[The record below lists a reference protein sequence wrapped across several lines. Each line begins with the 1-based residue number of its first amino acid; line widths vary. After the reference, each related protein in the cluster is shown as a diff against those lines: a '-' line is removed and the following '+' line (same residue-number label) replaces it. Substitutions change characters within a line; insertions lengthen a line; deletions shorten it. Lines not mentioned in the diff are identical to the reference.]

1 MGGSTDVLKAGQI
14 YTETPDGRMR
24 LMDYFNNVEK
34 EISDE
39 VANRKADIAS
49 VRAQMARD
57 FAFNAAARAK
67 LKRDMLH
74 KMAINAKIARRNL
87 DRFMRRTQMKFAH
100 YANLYNRRH
109 QKNLRRD
116 KRTLKYAAHDKREA
130 AKQLKLAVSAWQKST
145 NAWAAATNARIDR
158 MNKHVAANAAQ
169 IKENAK
175 KARKDLDV
183 AMKAW
188 DHKVNNFRTESKNA
202 RSKLSTQFAAQS
214 KATRAWANNKI
225 KGFVAA
231 TAAQFNDVETKMAK
245 NRHDIDMALRQAT
258 MRFEAA
264 LNAERA
270 LEDKRYAETV
280 ADIAAA
286 KKEAS
291 AEFKVG
297 LLQLSAVVKKQV
309 TKVNNRIDDAA
320 GVVRSDAAAQAKVNA
335 NVNAEMTRM
344 IDLGNKRYKKHLKDD
359 VELQRLI
366 SKDKAET
373 DAKLNKMAMQ
383 FNAALDAV
391 KATLKADRA
400 HAEKALKKGVG
411 KLWTSFYKMQEEQN
425 AKNLKMAEDTRR
437 MRLDAMDA
445 VRDAK
450 KEFRKKI
457 ADLGK
462 VVAKNDQKADK
473 EIMKLTG
480 VVKANAAKSKRGR
493 EELAAMEEA
502 NKQQLKTAIRNMI
515 ATGEKRAKLVEER
528 GTKMDK
534 DTQWLINNNINSQ
547 IAALRAETDKSVG
560 HLAALTEEARKEMKK
575 EMLYAIETAADD
587 AALELKKAI
596 HDGEKKMIAFEK
608 KAAATHAASALARK
622 ELAKTIED
630 NAAEVSN
637 MLKDAVAADARAQTL
652 MQQETQEAIKK
663 TNTNINAYSDQ
674 MKKQAKKARASIKAL
689 TSKTIS
695 AIKTQEQEAA
705 LAVEKFS
712 SEDAARQ
719 KSALEFLAKQMAIAQ
734 KESEEK
740 FGKAYARLAANR
752 KEADEMLSGAVTLLN
767 DALAKQAALADSRF
781 EKTVKDISSA
791 RKQAAEEVATLR
803 KNFATGMLGVDAL
816 VRNVE
821 QNIVGQIGVVSGE
834 VISMKANQARVNKRV
849 KGELARV
856 ESLSNKRFS
865 DSKKARGKL
874 KMLMDENK
882 QAAAQ
887 EVKALKDDLMVKL
900 DKLNKERSDN
910 SKEMAKDLT
919 SATEK
924 FYEAAATMQR
934 KHQGEIKQLNGETAA
949 AALADKNALDRAKEK
964 FDSKIIMLTNTVAA
978 NAAKAEREIT
988 RVTGVAHDF
997 AKADAKDRELI
1008 KTQTRSM
1015 QMDLQKSLTKAIQI
1029 GEAKAKAVEERIN
1042 EHLKK
1047 TSEYLMVELAESTDR
1062 AADDVFKLLNGK
1074 RQHIA
1079 DNYLSLKAYAVS
1091 SADKIADYVTAG
1103 KGRGLSSIGD
1113 LLQTIAAIG
1122 AVKAPK
1128 AEGAGFGGSTLVEI
1142 FSGKSIKV
1150 PNAVAKIN
1158 GLVNEFS
1165 MSCKQVRQRWPMGL
1179 GKYLLD
1185 KLEMSM
1191 MDKGVLQVD
1200 KVDGKAGNYVFL
1212 SGHTVGLSNKLG
1224 DFAALAA
1231 RMTTYESVLA
1241 KLTSKLSV
1249 GPHNKANKVFAKPP
1263 EWQGN

>member
-1 MGGSTDVLKAGQI
+1 M
-14 YTETPDGRMR
+14 
-24 LMDYFNNVEK
+24 
-34 EISDE
+34 
-39 VANRKADIAS
+39 
-49 VRAQMARD
+49 
-57 FAFNAAARAK
+57 
-67 LKRDMLH
+67 
-74 KMAINAKIARRNL
+74 
-87 DRFMRRTQMKFAH
+87 
-100 YANLYNRRH
+100 
-109 QKNLRRD
+109 
-116 KRTLKYAAHDKREA
+116 
-130 AKQLKLAVSAWQKST
+130 
-145 NAWAAATNARIDR
+145 
-158 MNKHVAANAAQ
+158 
-169 IKENAK
+169 
-175 KARKDLDV
+175 
-183 AMKAW
+183 
-188 DHKVNNFRTESKNA
+188 
-202 RSKLSTQFAAQS
+202 
-214 KATRAWANNKI
+214 
-225 KGFVAA
+225 
-231 TAAQFNDVETKMAK
+231 
-245 NRHDIDMALRQAT
+245 
-258 MRFEAA
+258 
-264 LNAERA
+264 
-270 LEDKRYAETV
+270 
-280 ADIAAA
+280 
-286 KKEAS
+286 
-291 AEFKVG
+291 
-297 LLQLSAVVKKQV
+297 
-309 TKVNNRIDDAA
+309 
-320 GVVRSDAAAQAKVNA
+320 
-335 NVNAEMTRM
+335 
-344 IDLGNKRYKKHLKDD
+344 GNK
-359 VELQRLI
+359 
-366 SKDKAET
+366 
-373 DAKLNKMAMQ
+373 
-383 FNAALDAV
+383 
-391 KATLKADRA
+391 
-400 HAEKALKKGVG
+400 
-411 KLWTSFYKMQEEQN
+411 QE
-425 AKNLKMAEDTRR
+425 
-437 MRLDAMDA
+437 
-445 VRDAK
+445 
-450 KEFRKKI
+450 
-457 ADLGK
+457 
-462 VVAKNDQKADK
+462 
-473 EIMKLTG
+473 
-480 VVKANAAKSKRGR
+480 
-493 EELAAMEEA
+493 
-502 NKQQLKTAIRNMI
+502 LKTAIRQMI

-596 HDGEKKMIAFEK
+596 KDGEKKMIAFEK

-622 ELAKTIED
+622 ELAKSIED

-719 KSALEFLAKQMAIAQ
+719 KSALEFLAKQMEIAQ

-740 FGKAYARLAANR
+740 FGKAYAKLAANR

-849 KGELARV
+849 KDELARV

-964 FDSKIIMLTNTVAA
+964 FDSKIIMLT
-978 NAAKAEREIT
+978 
-988 RVTGVAHDF
+988 
-997 AKADAKDRELI
+997 

-1015 QMDLQKSLTKAIQI
+1015 QLELQKKLTRAIQI
-1029 GEAKAKAVEERIN
+1029 GEAKAKAVEERIA

-1047 TSEYLMVELAESTDR
+1047 TQEYLMVELAEGTDR
-1062 AADDVFKLLNGK
+1062 AADDVFKLLTGK
-1074 RQHIA
+1074 RQKIA

-1091 SADKIADYVTAG
+1091 AADKIADYVGQG

-1113 LLQTIAAIG
+1113 MLQTVAAIG

-1128 AEGAGFGGSTLVEI
+1128 AEGTGFGSSKLVEI
-1142 FSGKSIKV
+1142 FSGKSMKV

-1158 GLVNEFS
+1158 GLVNEFTS
-1165 MSCKQVRQRWPMGL
+1165 SAKQVRERWPMGL

-1185 KLEMSM
+1185 KL
-1191 MDKGVLQVD
+1191 
-1200 KVDGKAGNYVFL
+1200 DGKAGNYVFL
-1212 SGHTVGLSNKLG
+1212 NGHSVGLSNKLS

-1231 RMTTYESVLA
+1231 RMTTYEDVLA
-1241 KLTSKLSV
+1241 KLTSKLTV
-1249 GPHNKANKVFAKPP
+1249 GPHNSAKTFAKPP

>member
-1 MGGSTDVLKAGQI
+1 M
-14 YTETPDGRMR
+14 
-24 LMDYFNNVEK
+24 
-34 EISDE
+34 
-39 VANRKADIAS
+39 
-49 VRAQMARD
+49 
-57 FAFNAAARAK
+57 
-67 LKRDMLH
+67 
-74 KMAINAKIARRNL
+74 
-87 DRFMRRTQMKFAH
+87 
-100 YANLYNRRH
+100 
-109 QKNLRRD
+109 
-116 KRTLKYAAHDKREA
+116 
-130 AKQLKLAVSAWQKST
+130 
-145 NAWAAATNARIDR
+145 
-158 MNKHVAANAAQ
+158 
-169 IKENAK
+169 
-175 KARKDLDV
+175 
-183 AMKAW
+183 
-188 DHKVNNFRTESKNA
+188 
-202 RSKLSTQFAAQS
+202 
-214 KATRAWANNKI
+214 
-225 KGFVAA
+225 
-231 TAAQFNDVETKMAK
+231 
-245 NRHDIDMALRQAT
+245 
-258 MRFEAA
+258 
-264 LNAERA
+264 
-270 LEDKRYAETV
+270 
-280 ADIAAA
+280 
-286 KKEAS
+286 
-291 AEFKVG
+291 
-297 LLQLSAVVKKQV
+297 
-309 TKVNNRIDDAA
+309 
-320 GVVRSDAAAQAKVNA
+320 
-335 NVNAEMTRM
+335 
-344 IDLGNKRYKKHLKDD
+344 GNK
-359 VELQRLI
+359 
-366 SKDKAET
+366 
-373 DAKLNKMAMQ
+373 
-383 FNAALDAV
+383 
-391 KATLKADRA
+391 
-400 HAEKALKKGVG
+400 
-411 KLWTSFYKMQEEQN
+411 QE
-425 AKNLKMAEDTRR
+425 
-437 MRLDAMDA
+437 
-445 VRDAK
+445 
-450 KEFRKKI
+450 
-457 ADLGK
+457 
-462 VVAKNDQKADK
+462 
-473 EIMKLTG
+473 
-480 VVKANAAKSKRGR
+480 
-493 EELAAMEEA
+493 
-502 NKQQLKTAIRNMI
+502 LKTAIRQMI

-596 HDGEKKMIAFEK
+596 KDGEKKMIAFEK

-622 ELAKTIED
+622 ELAKSIED

-637 MLKDAVAADARAQTL
+637 MLKDAVAANARAQTL

-719 KSALEFLAKQMAIAQ
+719 KSALEFLAKQMEIAQ
-734 KESEEK
+734 KESEQK
-740 FGKAYARLAANR
+740 FGKAYAKLAANR

-849 KGELARV
+849 KDELARV

-964 FDSKIIMLTNTVAA
+964 FDSKIIMLT
-978 NAAKAEREIT
+978 
-988 RVTGVAHDF
+988 
-997 AKADAKDRELI
+997 

-1015 QMDLQKSLTKAIQI
+1015 QLELQKKLTRAIQI
-1029 GEAKAKAVEERIN
+1029 GEAKAKAVEERIA

-1047 TSEYLMVELAESTDR
+1047 TQEYLMVELAEGTDR
-1062 AADDVFKLLNGK
+1062 AADDVFKLLTGK
-1074 RQHIA
+1074 RQKIA

-1091 SADKIADYVTAG
+1091 AADKIADYVGQG

-1113 LLQTIAAIG
+1113 MLQTVAAIG

-1128 AEGAGFGGSTLVEI
+1128 AEGTGFGSSKLIEI
-1142 FSGKSIKV
+1142 FSGKSMKV

-1158 GLVNEFS
+1158 GLVNEFTS
-1165 MSCKQVRQRWPMGL
+1165 SAKQVRERWPMGL

-1185 KLEMSM
+1185 KL
-1191 MDKGVLQVD
+1191 
-1200 KVDGKAGNYVFL
+1200 DGKAGNYVFL
-1212 SGHTVGLSNKLG
+1212 NGHSVGLSNKLS

-1231 RMTTYESVLA
+1231 RMTTYEDVLA
-1241 KLTSKLSV
+1241 KLTSKLTV
-1249 GPHNKANKVFAKPP
+1249 GPHNSAKTFAKPP

>member
-1 MGGSTDVLKAGQI
+1 MG
-14 YTETPDGRMR
+14 
-24 LMDYFNNVEK
+24 
-34 EISDE
+34 
-39 VANRKADIAS
+39 
-49 VRAQMARD
+49 
-57 FAFNAAARAK
+57 
-67 LKRDMLH
+67 
-74 KMAINAKIARRNL
+74 
-87 DRFMRRTQMKFAH
+87 
-100 YANLYNRRH
+100 
-109 QKNLRRD
+109 
-116 KRTLKYAAHDKREA
+116 
-130 AKQLKLAVSAWQKST
+130 T
-145 NAWAAATNARIDR
+145 NAWSAATNARIDR

-175 KARKDLDV
+175 RARKDLEV
-183 AMKAW
+183 AMHHW
-188 DHKVNNFRTESKNA
+188 DKKVANFRTESKNA
-202 RSKLSTQFAAQS
+202 RSRLSAQFSAQS

-264 LNAERA
+264 LNAEKA
-270 LEDKRYAETV
+270 LEDKRYSETV

-286 KKEAS
+286 KKEAENKVNEAS

-297 LLQLSAVVKKQV
+297 LLLLSAVVKKQV

-373 DAKLNKMAMQ
+373 DAKLNKMAME
-383 FNAALDAV
+383 FNAALDSV

-400 HAEKALKKGVG
+400 HAEKKLKKSVG
-411 KLWTSFYKMQEEQN
+411 GLWTAFYKQQEEQE
-425 AKNLKMAEDTRR
+425 AKNIKMKEDTRR
-437 MRLDAMDA
+437 MRLDALDA
-445 VRDAK
+445 VRKAK
-450 KEFRKKI
+450 EEFRKKI
-457 ADLGK
+457 SDLGK
-462 VVAKNDQKADK
+462 IVAKNDQKADK

-493 EELAAMEEA
+493 EEIAAMEES
-502 NKQQLKTAIRNMI
+502 NKQELKTAIRTMI

-547 IAALRAETDKSVG
+547 ISALRAETDKSVG

-596 HDGEKKMIAFEK
+596 KDGEKKMIAFEK

-622 ELAKTIED
+622 ELAKSIED

-663 TNTNINAYSDQ
+663 TNTNINAYSNQ

-689 TSKTIS
+689 TSKTIT
-695 AIKTQEQEAA
+695 AIKTQEKEAA

-712 SEDAARQ
+712 SEDAACQ

-740 FGKAYARLAANR
+740 FGKAYEKLAANR

-849 KGELARV
+849 KDELARV

-919 SATEK
+919 SATTK

-934 KHQGEIKQLNGETAA
+934 KHQGEIKQLNGETA

-988 RVTGVAHDF
+988 RVTGVVHDY
-997 AKADAKDRELI
+997 AKADAKDRGLI
-1008 KTQTRSM
+1008 KTQTKSM
-1015 QMDLQKSLTKAIQI
+1015 QLELQKKLTRAIQI
-1029 GEAKAKAVEERIN
+1029 GEAKAKAVEERIA

-1047 TSEYLMVELAESTDR
+1047 TQEYLMVELAEGTDR
-1062 AADDVFKLLNGK
+1062 AADDIFKLLTGK
-1074 RQHIA
+1074 RQKIA

-1091 SADKIADYVTAG
+1091 AADKIADYVGEG

-1113 LLQTIAAIG
+1113 MLQTVAAIG

-1128 AEGAGFGGSTLVEI
+1128 AEGTGFGSSKLTEI
-1142 FSGKSIKV
+1142 FSGKSMKV

-1158 GLVNEFS
+1158 GLVNEFTTS
-1165 MSCKQVRQRWPMGL
+1165 AKQVRERWPMGL

-1185 KLEMSM
+1185 KLEESM
-1191 MDKGVLQVD
+1191 MAKGVLQVD
-1200 KVDGKAGNYVFL
+1200 KVEGKPGNYVFVN
-1212 SGHTVGLSNKLG
+1212 GHSVGLSNKLS
-1224 DFAALAA
+1224 DFAGLAA

-1241 KLTSKLSV
+1241 KLTSHLTV
-1249 GPHNKANKVFAKPP
+1249 GPHTSAKTFAKPP
-1263 EWQGN
+1263 EWEGN